1 MATSPHTD
9 GSFEDRFREIIGA
22 LETDQPHALLGDL
35 RGPRAAAT
43 RRAERRERRRPLPA
57 TRQMITVSVDLHGAT
72 PPIWRRLE
80 LRSDLSLTDVHDV
93 LQTAFDWAGYHLWRF
108 AAGGDPFDLG
118 AQLFL
123 CEFDVEEGDE
133 DGLPAEA
140 VQLGELLQEPGDRLE
155 YVYDYGDNWDLRIVV
170 DSVREATP
178 EAAPARATGG
188 RRAAPPEDCGGL
200 RDAEDLAAVLEDPA
214 RFDVEELD
222 RELWAGPSPLAAR
235 SAEEDALPML
245 VEPLRVLGR
254 SAAGRDLHRRA
265 ARLAASPESLA
276 DTAGDNGLA
285 AVTWFLEQADA
296 GDGIPLTGAGYLRP
310 ATVQAASDVV
320 PSMVHWIGLRN
331 REVQSAPL
339 LHFRQALQQSAIL
352 RKYKGTLRPT
362 RRARAAFR
370 AGSVRELVAES
381 LIPQRGGF
389 DHVGSLL
396 LMVHV
401 ATTEPGEAI
410 AVGEI
415 CRAATE
421 LGWHIDGGPVPPAA
435 VLELPSWHLL
445 ANIGHRS
452 GPRKALG
459 ESFSPEAAALAQEA
473 LHR

>member
-1 MATSPHTD
+1 M
-9 GSFEDRFREIIGA
+9 
-22 LETDQPHALLGDL
+22 
-35 RGPRAAAT
+35 
-43 RRAERRERRRPLPA
+43 
-57 TRQMITVSVDLHGAT
+57 
-72 PPIWRRLE
+72 
-80 LRSDLSLTDVHDV
+80 
-93 LQTAFDWAGYHLWRF
+93 
-108 AAGGDPFDLG
+108 
-118 AQLFL
+118 
-123 CEFDVEEGDE
+123 
-133 DGLPAEA
+133 
-140 VQLGELLQEPGDRLE
+140 
-155 YVYDYGDNWDLRIVV
+155 
-170 DSVREATP
+170 
-178 EAAPARATGG
+178 
-188 RRAAPPEDCGGL
+188 
-200 RDAEDLAAVLEDPA
+200 
-214 RFDVEELD
+214 
-222 RELWAGPSPLAAR
+222 
-235 SAEEDALPML
+235 
-245 VEPLRVLGR
+245 
-254 SAAGRDLHRRA
+254 
-265 ARLAASPESLA
+265 
-276 DTAGDNGLA
+276 
-285 AVTWFLEQADA
+285 
-296 GDGIPLTGAGYLRP
+296 
-310 ATVQAASDVV
+310 V

-401 ATTEPGEAI
+401 ATTEPGEAV

-435 VLELPSWHLL
+435 ILELPSWHRL